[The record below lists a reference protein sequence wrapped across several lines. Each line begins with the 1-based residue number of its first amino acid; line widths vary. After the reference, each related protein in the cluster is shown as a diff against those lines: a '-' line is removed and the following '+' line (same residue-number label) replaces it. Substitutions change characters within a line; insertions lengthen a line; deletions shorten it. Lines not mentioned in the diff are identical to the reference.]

1 MNRKSYL
8 LTAFIF
14 FLSTL
19 LSQEFTPI
27 VKQFSKNDYNA
38 SNQNWSVAQ
47 CPDGILYF
55 GNNQGLLSFDG
66 SMWKTTRM
74 PQNKIVRSLLIDN
87 EGRIYVGSFEE
98 FGYFTK
104 TETVVIEKE
113 NINSSNIL

>member
-1 MNRKSYL
+1 MNRKSCL
-8 LTAFIF
+8 LSVIIF
-14 FLSTL
+14 FLTTL
-19 LSQEFTPI
+19 ISQEFTPI

-74 PQNKIVRSLLIDN
+74 PQNKIVRSLLIDKD
-87 EGRIYVGSFEE
+87 GRIYVGSFEE
-98 FGYFTK
+98 FGYYTK
-104 TETVVIEKE
+104 SKTGRLEYTSLSAKL
-113 NINSSNIL
+113 SG